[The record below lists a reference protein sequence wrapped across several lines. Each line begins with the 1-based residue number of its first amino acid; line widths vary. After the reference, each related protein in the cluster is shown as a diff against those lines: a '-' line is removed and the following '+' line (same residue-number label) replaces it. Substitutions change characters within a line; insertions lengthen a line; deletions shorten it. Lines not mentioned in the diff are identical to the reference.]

1 MIVADTS
8 VLAAFSGIRRLDIIS
23 VLFEQALV
31 PKAVCRELVDEGIGW
46 VEARD
51 IQAALADGLWVT
63 TVEVHPN
70 VQAERFRSRLGAGE
84 LEVISL
90 AGDRT
95 LLAAIDD
102 LDARRVAEQLGV
114 KVIGSLGILGRAKRA
129 GLIEE
134 IRPLLFQMQKNGIRF
149 GRSLVENFLEAHREI

>member
-1 MIVADTS
+1 M
-8 VLAAFSGIRRLDIIS
+8 DIIS
-23 VLFEQALV
+23 ALFEQALV

-46 VEARD
+46 VEAHD
-51 IQAALADGLWVT
+51 IQAALAEGLWAT
-63 TVEVHPN
+63 TVEVHPSAQ
-70 VQAERFRSRLGAGE
+70 VERFRSRLGAGE

-102 LDARRVAEQLGV
+102 LDARRVAEQIGV
-114 KVIGSLGILGRAKRA
+114 KVIGSLGILGRAKGA

-134 IRPLLFQMQKNGIRF
+134 IRPLLSKMQKNGIRF
-149 GRSLVENFLEAHREI
+149 GQSLVEKFLETHRET